1 VSIHVWII
9 SKSERRV
16 SGKQI
21 RQDAKTGTWRVCS
34 SSLPISPLLSFHRPR
49 VSETASRLR
58 HISRSVLKHCVQY
71 WVRCTISLFSV
82 RRALHRIDSTME
94 DGKNAN
100 PLILN
105 PSDLPT
111 RKRRTSDHKEANLAS
126 ELFPYGA
133 TAIGDSLYRV
143 STASSSSGE
152 TSDNDSDSEP
162 IDEQEIYD
170 LIATMSDPEHP
181 ITLGALAV
189 LSLPDIS
196 IKPTIPDRPWSNL
209 QTVTVLVTPT
219 IQHCSLAT
227 VIGLG
232 VRVRLEE
239 SLPARFRV
247 DVRIKEGTHST
258 ADEVNKQLADKER
271 VAAAL
276 WNPTLQSFI
285 KKMMETCE

>member
-1 VSIHVWII
+1 
-9 SKSERRV
+9 
-16 SGKQI
+16 
-21 RQDAKTGTWRVCS
+21 
-34 SSLPISPLLSFHRPR
+34 
-49 VSETASRLR
+49 
-58 HISRSVLKHCVQY
+58 
-71 WVRCTISLFSV
+71 
-82 RRALHRIDSTME
+82 ME

-111 RKRRTSDHKEANLAS
+111 RTRRTSMHQNIKSGGSGIFAYPA
-126 ELFPYGA
+126 PA
-133 TAIGDSLYRV
+133 TIIDPFQRSV
-143 STASSSSGE
+143 SPTSS
-152 TSDNDSDSEP
+152 DSDVDADLED

-170 LIATMSDPEHP
+170 LISTMSDPEHP

-189 LSLPDIS
+189 VSLPDIS
-196 IKPTIPDRPWSNL
+196 IEPTMRNRPSSSL
-209 QTVTVLVTPT
+209 RTVTVLVTPT

-258 ADEVNKQLADKER
+258 GDEVNKQLADKER

-285 KKMMETCE
+285 KKMLETCQ